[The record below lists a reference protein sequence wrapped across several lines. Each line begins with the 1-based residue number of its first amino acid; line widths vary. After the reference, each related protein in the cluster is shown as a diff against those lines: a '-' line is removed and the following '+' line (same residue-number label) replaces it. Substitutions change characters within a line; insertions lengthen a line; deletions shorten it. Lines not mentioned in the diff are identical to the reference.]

1 MIAGMHAPLAFVYMS
16 GLWAVVV
23 GFTLIGIGALVLVI
37 GVVCFAVAMRNI
49 ELRAAG
55 VGAVVAG
62 LLLGLAG
69 TGIAVFAEEVSDG
82 EVADLMSPVLALVVV
97 FAAIVAGIYVR
108 RAFASRWHSRADR
121 GRAT

>member
-37 GVVCFAVAMRNI
+37 GVVCFAVARRNI

-82 EVADLMSPVLALVVV
+82 ELADVLSPVVALVAW
-97 FAAIVAGIYVR
+97 FAAIVAGIYVA
-108 RAFASRWHSRADR
+108 RAFASRWHSR
-121 GRAT
+121 TSHL